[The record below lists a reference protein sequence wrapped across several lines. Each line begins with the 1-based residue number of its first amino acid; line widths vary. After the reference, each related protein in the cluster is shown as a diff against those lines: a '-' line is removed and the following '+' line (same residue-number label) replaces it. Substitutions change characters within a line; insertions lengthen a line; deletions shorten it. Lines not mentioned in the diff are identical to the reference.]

1 MKAFGHFDSL
11 IECINPKQ
19 NIWRARWKISE
30 GVYEEREFNYR
41 PSLEQLQEV
50 IKAWFNKEIDNKI
63 IGGFEWKGMP
73 IWLSNENQFNYKTAY
88 DLAIQTNG
96 ASLPIK
102 FKFGTDESPVYY
114 IFENLEDFS
123 DFYMNAVAHVNTVLN
138 EGWEKKDSIDWEVY
152 K

>member
-19 NIWRARWKISE
+19 NIWRGIWKISE

-123 DFYMNAVAHVNTVLN
+123 DFYMSAVAHVNTVLN

>member
-11 IECINPKQ
+11 IECINPKN
-19 NIWRARWKISE
+19 NIWRVRWEISE

-63 IGGFEWKGMP
+63 IGGFEWKEMP
-73 IWLSNENQFNYKTAY
+73 IWLSSENQFNYKTAY
-88 DLAIQTNG
+88 DLAVQTNG

-114 IFENLEDFS
+114 TFESLEDFS
-123 DFYMNAVAHVNTVLN
+123 DFYMSAVAHVNTVLN

>member
-11 IECINPKQ
+11 IECINPK
-19 NIWRARWKISE
+19 NNTWRVRWEISE

-63 IGGFEWKGMP
+63 IGGFEWKEMP
-73 IWLSNENQFNYKTAY
+73 IWLSSENQFNYKTAY
-88 DLAIQTNG
+88 DLAVQTNG

-114 IFENLEDFS
+114 TFESLEDFS
-123 DFYMNAVAHVNTVLN
+123 VFYMSAVAHVNTVLN
-138 EGWEKKDSIDWEVY
+138 EGWEKKESIDWEVY

>member
-63 IGGFEWKGMP
+63 IGGFEWKEMP
-73 IWLSNENQFNYKTAY
+73 IWLSSENQFNYKTAY
-88 DLAIQTNG
+88 DLAVQTNG

-114 IFENLEDFS
+114 TFESLEDFS
-123 DFYMNAVAHVNTVLN
+123 DFYMSAVAHVNTVLN

>member
-11 IECINPKQ
+11 IECINPKV
-19 NIWRARWKISE
+19 NAWRVRWEISE
-30 GVYEEREFNYR
+30 GVYEEREFGYR

-63 IGGFEWKGMP
+63 ISGFEWKEMP
-73 IWLSNENQFNYKTAY
+73 IWLSSENQFNYKTAY
-88 DLAIQTNG
+88 DLAVQTNG

-114 IFENLEDFS
+114 TFESLEDFS
-123 DFYMNAVAHVNTVLN
+123 DFYMSAVAHVNTVLN